1 MSILDIFRAKKK
13 APGAATPEAVNSK
26 KENIMQNTIVHQ
38 TEQGELFTTSEAIA
52 EGAGVEHASVLR
64 LTRNNLADLEEFG
77 RVGFEIRPFETP
89 GGVQQ
94 KRIAQLNERQATLLL
109 TYLRNTEQVRTFKK
123 NLVRAFYEM
132 AEKLATPA
140 PAELSRL
147 EILHMAIES
156 EQQRI
161 QAVKRAEA
169 LESYA
174 ETLEPKAE
182 AYDHFMDADGTYS
195 VGSVAKILGRSQNK
209 LFDQL
214 RNVGILIAKGP
225 MRNTP
230 YQHYMHH
237 FAVKAY
243 EYERSSGERGTSY
256 TTRVQPS
263 GVDFIR
269 RKLGIPTIKEVA

>member
-13 APGAATPEAVNSK
+13 APGAATPEAVTSR
-26 KENIMQNTIVHQ
+26 KEIMNTTIVQQ
-38 TEQGELFTTSEAIA
+38 TEQGDLFTTSAIMA
-52 EGAGVEHASVLR
+52 EGMGVEHRQVIRAVRTFLD
-64 LTRNNLADLEEFG
+64 DLHSFG
-77 RVGFEIRPFETP
+77 RVDFENQPFETS
-89 GGVQQ
+89 GGTQNREVA
-94 KRIAQLNERQATLLL
+94 RLSEPQATFIL
-109 TYLRNTEQVRTFKK
+109 TTFRNIGPVKEFKK
-123 NLVRAFYEM
+123 NLVHAFYEM
-132 AEKLATPA
+132 AEKLANPA
-140 PAELSRL
+140 PTELSRL
-147 EILHMAIES
+147 DILHMAIES

-195 VGSVAKILGRSQNK
+195 VGSVAKMLGRSQNK

-237 FAVKAY
+237 FAVKAF

-269 RKLGIPTIKEVA
+269 RKLGIPTIKEAA